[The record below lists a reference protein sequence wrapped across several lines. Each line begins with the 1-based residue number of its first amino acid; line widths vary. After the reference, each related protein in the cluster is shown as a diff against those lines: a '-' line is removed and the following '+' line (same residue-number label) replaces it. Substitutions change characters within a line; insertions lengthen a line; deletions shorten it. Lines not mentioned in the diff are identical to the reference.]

1 MGTFCALIILQ
12 IIAMDTFIKSDAMK
26 LESKSPRIFEL
37 LCHVYDN
44 FHDSMAIVC
53 Q

>member
-1 MGTFCALIILQ
+1 
-12 IIAMDTFIKSDAMK
+12 MDTFIKSDAMK

-37 LCHVYDN
+37 PCHVYDN

-53 Q
+53 QWLHTHILFWS